1 MPKQEVWTIKQVL
14 DWCENYLR
22 AKGDKNPKLSAQWLV
37 SDATSLARVEL
48 FMNFDKPLSANE
60 KAHLRETL
68 KRRGAG
74 EPLQYISG
82 EAAFRHIVIKADRGV
97 LIPRPETEML
107 VELVLDWIGE
117 HHTSFEQKSEQ
128 KLSPQEDL
136 QREGL
141 GQENL
146 EQERPPQES
155 PQQECLQQECS
166 SQKCPPQEDLPQ
178 EETLRQNRPQVLE
191 IGTGSG
197 CIACSLAK
205 EAGAHVLA
213 TDISPVAVK
222 CAQNNVELLK
232 LDDLVEVVETDCA
245 DNIDGT
251 FDVLVS
257 NPPYI
262 PHAEMQSLS
271 YEVAGF
277 EPHVALDGGADGLE
291 FFRRLINIAP
301 TLLKTGCL
309 FACELH
315 ETTLEQA
322 ALLLEQAGFKN
333 VQITN
338 DLAGKQRFIS
348 AIFES

>member
-146 EQERPPQES
+146 EQERPPQE
-155 PQQECLQQECS
+155 
-166 SQKCPPQEDLPQ
+166 DLPQ

-213 TDISPVAVK
+213 TDISPVAVQ
-222 CAQNNVELLK
+222 CAQNNAELLK

-301 TLLKTGCL
+301 TLLKTGGL

-322 ALLLEQAGFKN
+322 ALLLEQVGFKN
-333 VQITN
+333 VQIAN

>member
-141 GQENL
+141 EQENL
-146 EQERPPQES
+146 EQEH
-155 PQQECLQQECS
+155 
-166 SQKCPPQEDLPQ
+166 PPQEDLPQ

-213 TDISPVAVK
+213 TDISPVAVQ
-222 CAQNNVELLK
+222 CAQNNAELLK

-301 TLLKTGCL
+301 ALLKTGGL

-322 ALLLEQAGFKN
+322 ALLLKQAGFKN
-333 VQITN
+333 VQIAN